1 MCNDVHNIDLYIYC
15 IAETQKSFN
24 SDWRYEN
31 NVMLATMS
39 TFDKTFLTLMNF
51 IVQRK
56 NINSKIFK
64 L

>member
-1 MCNDVHNIDLYIYC
+1 MCNDEHNFDLYIYC
-15 IAETQKSFN
+15 IAETQKSSD

-31 NVMLATMS
+31 NVTLATVS
-39 TFDKTFLTLMNF
+39 TFDETFFTLMNF

-56 NINSKIFK
+56 NINSKSFK

>member
-1 MCNDVHNIDLYIYC
+1 MYNDVHNIDLHIYC
-15 IAETQKSFN
+15 IAETQKPSN

-31 NVMLATMS
+31 NVTLATVS
-39 TFDKTFLTLMNF
+39 TFDKTFFTLMNF

-56 NINSKIFK
+56 NINSKSFK